1 MSEKEKLMNEMFSL
15 SNKIKTIALKINNLE
30 DKPKKKNI
38 KIERI
43 AGTTL
48 PQINSGNFNWQN
60 SLRSPF

>member
-15 SNKIKTIALKINNLE
+15 SNKLKTIALKINNLE
-30 DKPKKKNI
+30 DKPKKKNN

-43 AGTTL
+43 AGITL
-48 PQINSGNFNWQN
+48 PQINSVNFNWQN